1 MVKNG
6 EILFYFSKN
15 GEMVKNVK
23 FKIFLHKYF
32 ICSLEYISMSV
43 YTNVESH
50 LFLYLVIKIYLRGIL
65 CRESCWLGPQ
75 NTCVF

>member
-1 MVKNG
+1 MLLIRWKMVKNG

-65 CRESCWLGPQ
+65 CRESC
-75 NTCVF
+75 